1 LLHTDV
7 TGNLS
12 TMQKHTTPDRV
23 TLDESR
29 VRCT

>member
-7 TGNLS
+7 AGNLS
-12 TMQKHTTPDRV
+12 TMQKHAMPDRV